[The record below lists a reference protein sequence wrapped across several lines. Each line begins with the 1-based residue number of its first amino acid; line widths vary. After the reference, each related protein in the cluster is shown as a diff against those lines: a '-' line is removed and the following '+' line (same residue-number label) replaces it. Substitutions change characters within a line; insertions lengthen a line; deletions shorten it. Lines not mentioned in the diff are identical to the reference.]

1 MEENRQQLKDSIDF
15 NSENVG
21 DLFRKLFYPTL
32 LGMVFAILFNI
43 TDGIFVGRGIGSEAL
58 AAINIVAPMFLISTG
73 IGLMYGMGA
82 SVVAS
87 IHLSH
92 GKIKAARL
100 VVTQAVVFSSL
111 VLVLLSALALAFPDF
126 TLRLFGCSDTLLPGA
141 KQYMWGCVPFLW
153 INAILCSAGFY
164 IRLSGAPKYAMACSM
179 IGTVLNI
186 ILDYLFIFV
195 FKWGIFGAAI
205 ASSIGFT
212 VGSLML
218 LAFLFQ
224 KRRLIH
230 FVPFKLTRKSMRL
243 TFRNIGY
250 MSRMGFPSML
260 SELTVACMM
269 VCGNNVFQKLAGDD
283 GVAAFSTACYL
294 FPVIIMIY
302 NSIAQSAQP
311 IISYNYGSGQ
321 EDRVKKASLI
331 GLRTALI
338 YGAVM
343 MLVVL
348 FFGKA
353 VVSMFIA
360 PGQKAFDL
368 AAHGLP
374 LFSSGLLPFAVNII
388 AIGYFQSVERA
399 KAATLVT
406 VMRGFVFMILCF
418 ILLPIP
424 LGLTGAWLAVPV
436 AEFLTFFLVAII
448 FKRHK

>member
-436 AEFLTFFLVAII
+436 SEFLTFFLVAII

>member
-58 AAINIVAPMFLISTG
+58 AAINTVAPMFLISTG

-92 GKIKAARL
+92 GKIKAARI
-100 VVTQAVVFSSL
+100 VVTQAVIFSSL
-111 VLVLLSALALAFPDF
+111 LLVLLSAVALIFPDF

-164 IRLSGAPKYAMACSM
+164 IRLSGAPKYAMACSI
-179 IGTVLNI
+179 IGTILNV

-195 FKWGIFGAAI
+195 FKWGLFGAAI

-218 LAFLFQ
+218 VAFLFQ

-230 FVPFKLTRKSMRL
+230 FVPIKFTRKAMRL

-250 MSRMGFPSML
+250 MSKMGFPSML
-260 SELTVACMM
+260 SELAVACMM
-269 VCGNNVFQKLAGDD
+269 ICGNNVFQRLAGDD

-294 FPVIIMIY
+294 FPVIVMIY
-302 NSIAQSAQP
+302 NSIAESAQP
-311 IISYNYGSGQ
+311 IISYNYGAQ
-321 EDRVKKASLI
+321 KDDRVVKASLI
-331 GLRTALI
+331 ALRTALI
-338 YGAVM
+338 YGVAMTAVVM
-343 MLVVL
+343 

-399 KAATLVT
+399 GAATLVT

-418 ILLPIP
+418 ILMP
-424 LGLTGAWLAVPV
+424 LAWGLDGAWLAVPA
-436 AEFLTFFLVAII
+436 AELLTFILVAAIY
-448 FKRHK
+448 KRRK